1 MNEWDYSI
9 FWKEALNI
17 IKEEISEIDITMWF
31 NNIKYHGSG
40 ENKVIL
46 SVPSAFYKEQV
57 VQKFGSKIV
66 NILNSLTGSSMEVEF
81 VVKAP
86 NKEASPS
93 KEVKEKT
100 SEKSEKKETKHIS
113 APKDNGVKKKNSNLR
128 RDYVFE
134 NFVIGESNSFA
145 ANACIAISK
154 NPGKSYNPCLI
165 YGGVGLGKT
174 HLIQSIGNYILD
186 NYNDM
191 KVEYVTAEE
200 FTSEFIHHLKD
211 GQIHKFKNK
220 YRKVD
225 VLLID
230 DIHFLGNKMSTQ
242 EELFHTFNA
251 LYDYNKQIVF
261 TSDRP
266 VSELKNLTDRLRSR
280 FKRGLN
286 VDLQPP
292 SYETRF
298 AILKQKLE
306 TKNISIDDEILDL
319 ICKNVT
325 TNVRDL
331 EAAMTKLI
339 AYADLVNKKITID
352 IAREQL
358 KDIFTSPKQGNIT
371 IDLIQKVVADY
382 FNLSHNDLR
391 GKKRT
396 KAITFPR
403 QIAMYIT
410 REITEYSTTEVG
422 VEFGGRDHTTVMH
435 ACQRIESKLK
445 SDPSLEPIIQRLIR
459 MIKENKISS

>member
-1 MNEWDYSI
+1 M
-9 FWKEALNI
+9 
-17 IKEEISEIDITMWF
+17 
-31 NNIKYHGSG
+31 
-40 ENKVIL
+40 
-46 SVPSAFYKEQV
+46 
-57 VQKFGSKIV
+57 
-66 NILNSLTGSSMEVEF
+66 
-81 VVKAP
+81 
-86 NKEASPS
+86 
-93 KEVKEKT
+93 
-100 SEKSEKKETKHIS
+100 
-113 APKDNGVKKKNSNLR
+113 
-128 RDYVFE
+128 
-134 NFVIGESNSFA
+134 
-145 ANACIAISK
+145 
-154 NPGKSYNPCLI
+154 SYI
-165 YGGVGLGKT
+165 RGVGLGKT

-186 NYNDM
+186 NFEGM

-200 FTSEFIHHLKD
+200 FTNEFVLLLKE

-266 VSELKNLTDRLRSR
+266 ASELKNITDRLLSR

-292 SYETRF
+292 SYETRL
-298 AILKQKLE
+298 AILKHKTE
-306 TKNISIDDEILDL
+306 TMNITIDDEILDL

-325 TNVRDL
+325 SNVRDL
-331 EAAMTKLI
+331 EAALKKIT
-339 AYADLVNKKITID
+339 AYAELLNKKITIE

-358 KDIFTSPKQGNIT
+358 KDEFTNPKQGNIT
-371 IDLIQKVVADY
+371 MDLIQRVVADY

-435 ACQRIESKLK
+435 ACQRIDSKLK

-459 MIKENKISS
+459 IIKENKISS